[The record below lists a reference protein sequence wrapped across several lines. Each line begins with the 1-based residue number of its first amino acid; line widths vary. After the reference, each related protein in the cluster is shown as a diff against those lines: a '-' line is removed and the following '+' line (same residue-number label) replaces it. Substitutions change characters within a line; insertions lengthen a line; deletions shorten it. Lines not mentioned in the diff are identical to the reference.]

1 MFHCKLYIYFYR
13 NPNNYNDIVRNIL
26 QVRDILL
33 FLIGIVVDVHIII
46 CIIISRIDS
55 INFTVT

>member
-1 MFHCKLYIYFYR
+1 MFYCKLYIYFYR
-13 NPNNYNDIVRNIL
+13 NPNTYNDIVRNIL

-33 FLIGIVVDVHIII
+33 FLIGIVVDVHII

>member
-1 MFHCKLYIYFYR
+1 MFHCKWYIYFYR

-33 FLIGIVVDVHIII
+33 FLICIVVDVHIL
-46 CIIISRIDS
+46 CIIISRIDN